1 VIGGS
6 SLIDIL
12 VYIETVVR
20 GRRVY
25 LDYRANPE
33 GFRFED
39 LPADALTYLTRSGA
53 LQETPYRRLETMNP
67 GAIELY
73 RTNGIDLS
81 LEALEVA
88 VCAQHNNGGLAGNIW
103 WESTNLRHLFPIGE
117 VNGSHGVA
125 RPGGASLNSGQVGG
139 FRAAEWIANR
149 YSDWTLDESL
159 AWTALRSAA
168 ADVYAWA
175 EKSLTAPRSWQA
187 ELDVLRRRMTRA
199 GAHIRS
205 LAGLKPELPAAWE
218 QAHRLLDEGCAYQTP
233 GELGKAF
240 TARQLCFAHAVYLD
254 AILYT
259 LQSKTGS
266 RGSAIVLDPY
276 GQPIHPQLGDDWR
289 IQSEDPDFRSQTL
302 ETLAG
307 PEGAVHHWVDCRP
320 LPHPETW
327 FETTWARF
335 RSGAIYSRE

>member
-1 VIGGS
+1 
-6 SLIDIL
+6 
-12 VYIETVVR
+12 
-20 GRRVY
+20 
-25 LDYRANPE
+25 
-33 GFRFED
+33 
-39 LPADALTYLTRSGA
+39 
-53 LQETPYRRLETMNP
+53 M
-67 GAIELY
+67 
-73 RTNGIDLS
+73 
-81 LEALEVA
+81 
-88 VCAQHNNGGLAGNIW
+88 
-103 WESTNLRHLFPIGE
+103 
-117 VNGSHGVA
+117 
-125 RPGGASLNSGQVGG
+125 GG

-175 EKSLTAPRSWQA
+175 EKSLSAPRSWQA

-289 IQSEDPDFRSQTL
+289 IQPEDLAFRSQTL

-335 RSGAIYSRE
+335 RSGAIYSGE